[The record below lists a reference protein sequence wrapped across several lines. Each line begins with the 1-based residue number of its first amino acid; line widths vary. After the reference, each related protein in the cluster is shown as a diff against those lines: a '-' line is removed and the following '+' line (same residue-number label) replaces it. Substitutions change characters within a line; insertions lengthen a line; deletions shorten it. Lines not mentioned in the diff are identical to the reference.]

1 MQTDNTKQDP
11 VPPKRSLSMKA
22 VAFALVGLLGFVF
35 YALYNHQVFPSA
47 SIDLKLSQKE
57 AAKKSREFAATV
69 GYDLRPAKAVT
80 TFAEDDDAK
89 RVLEF
94 KLGIAKANQL
104 MKEQVPVWLWRT
116 RFCKELSKDELVVV
130 WTTQG
135 TFKSMF
141 HTFENDKKLPSI
153 SQDEALTLAKEFIGK
168 NTGLDLSAYELFDR
182 GSETKPNRTDHH
194 FVWRRPGYSESEF
207 RIRVEVAGNQVAT
220 CRYWLSPTD
229 TWNREYESIRQW
241 NDLLGNTASC
251 FLIFLIATTIGA
263 FVYGTTQHQIR
274 WRFTLITSGV
284 VAALVLMQ
292 SFNSINYILDQYP
305 TSVSYGLFL
314 TLTVLAFFALS
325 LLSFIVSVLII
336 GGAEVVYRKTRP
348 AQTAMQHLFTPPAMA
363 QKDWL
368 SKTVMGYLLVGVM
381 MFWVIS
387 YYKIG
392 QHFGYFCPLGVDDY
406 NVLGDFCPA
415 INGALIGVSA
425 AGLEELSC
433 RVVGLGLL
441 QKLTKNFW
449 LANLVQAVIWGFAHS
464 SYAQQPCYARGIELT
479 VVGLC
484 FGYIA
489 RGYGV
494 LPCLIAHYLYDA
506 FLTVEAVFVSHT
518 AVLIVPSILVL
529 LPFILGIW
537 LSRRWSKRHHIDVE
551 ARDLTNAHES
561 GASSA
566 PEHPEHQVQE
576 VPSYAAINSA
586 KRNKLILLT
595 LVCVGVCLIPGQEEL
610 GSDKRVYVNAATA
623 IAMASKYLSTEGD
636 EHKDYKSVAQMLV
649 NPNTTKESQLDWQH
663 VYEKLG
669 LARCRDVY
677 RQSAPGLEWEVRFF
691 KPLDPRSYK
700 VYLNGDGT
708 LRAIDIHDL
717 DEAPGAKLND
727 EKALEIAQSYL
738 TRYRPDLTPFTL
750 DTKTRIAQSK
760 RVDYEFDFLVPK
772 LAAADTPAVAHAELK
787 GDKVSTV
794 SLEWRV
800 PDTWS
805 WPRKQP
811 RWWQQ
816 VAMVLQVV
824 VLSSVAIGILVWSVH
839 ILRTTRVPWRLALSV
854 GLVLSAVLIVGLA
867 NSSVGALMDYDTA
880 KRFES
885 FVSDTI
891 AGRSIGCLLGLV
903 GCIFLS
909 LAACTALQN
918 AFPQIRQQLHNWILL
933 RPLTPDQKRL
943 RSDIWIDAAISSYAL
958 TALLVALKV
967 IQQLVGAVISP
978 VVPLDIPET
987 VAATYCTSVPVL
999 QVLVNVCGWALG
1011 APLEVIVFA
1020 SIWRRFLKNTKLSV
1034 IVLAVAAVL
1043 IGTDSWYWQTCLV
1056 KSVFVFFDLL
1066 VIWYFVRSV
1075 LAQNSISYVFA
1086 AGLIACAFYLS
1097 EFVFHAPRIGRVE
1110 IGVLVVLL
1118 LAPAALAIIFAV
1130 MDRAGLARAQAP
1142 TTSDPNT
1149 QPT

>member
-1 MQTDNTKQDP
+1 MQTEMTNQDP
-11 VPPKRSLSMKA
+11 APPKRSMSMKA
-22 VAFALVGLLGFVF
+22 LAFALVGLLGFVF
-35 YALYNHQVFPSA
+35 YALYNQQVFPSA

-57 AAKKSREFAATV
+57 AAKKSRSFAANV
-69 GYDLRPAKAVT
+69 GYDLGRAMDVT
-80 TFAEDDDAK
+80 TFAEDDEAK

-94 KLGIAKANQL
+94 KLGIDQANRL

-153 SQDEALTLAKEFIGK
+153 SQDDALALAKEFVGK

-194 FVWRRPGYSESEF
+194 FVWRRAGFSESEF

-220 CRYWLSPTD
+220 CRYWLSPSD
-229 TWNREYESIRQW
+229 TWTREYESIRQW
-241 NDLLGNTASC
+241 NDLLGNIASC
-251 FLIFLIATTIGA
+251 FLIILILTTVGA

-314 TLTVLAFFALS
+314 TLTMLSFLALS
-325 LLSFIVSVLII
+325 LVSFVASVLIV
-336 GGAEVVYRKTRP
+336 GGAEVVYRNTRP
-348 AQTAMQHLFTPPAMA
+348 AQTAMQHLFTVPAMA
-363 QKDWL
+363 QKDWM
-368 SKTVMGYLLVGVM
+368 SKTLIGYLLVGVM

-415 INGALIGVSA
+415 INGAMIGVSA

-449 LANLVQAVIWGFAHS
+449 LANLIQAMIWGFAHS

-489 RGYGV
+489 RSYGV

-506 FLTVEAVFVSHT
+506 FLTVEAVFVSHR
-518 AVLIVPSILVL
+518 AALIVPSILVL
-529 LPFILGIW
+529 LPFVLGIAF
-537 LSRRWSKRHHIDVE
+537 SRRWSKEHHIDVE

-566 PEHPEHQVQE
+566 PEHPEHQIQE
-576 VPSYAAINSA
+576 VPTYTALNGA
-586 KRNKLILLT
+586 KRKQLIALA
-595 LVCVGVCLIPGQEEL
+595 LVCTGICFIPKQEGL
-610 GSDKRVYVNAATA
+610 GSQKQVSVNPATA
-623 IAMASKYLSTEGD
+623 TAMASKYLSAEGD
-636 EHKDYKSVAQMLV
+636 EHKGYKSVAQMLV
-649 NPNTTKESQLDWQH
+649 NPNMSKESQLEWQH

-669 LARCRDVY
+669 LARCRDAY
-677 RQSAPGLEWEVRFF
+677 QQIEPGLEWQVRFF
-691 KPLDPRSYK
+691 KPLDPRSYQL
-700 VYLNGDGT
+700 YLNGDGS
-708 LRAIDIHDL
+708 LRAIEIHDI
-717 DEAPGAKLND
+717 DEAPGAKLD
-727 EKALEIAQSYL
+727 DAQALKVVESYL
-738 TRYRPDLTPFTL
+738 TRYRSDLTPFTL
-750 DTKTRIAQSK
+750 DTKTKIAQSK
-760 RVDYEFDFLVPK
+760 RNDYEFDFLVPK
-772 LAAADTPAVAHAELK
+772 LAAADTPAIAHAELK

-794 SLEWRV
+794 SLDWRV

-816 VAMVLQVV
+816 AAMVLEV
-824 VLSSVAIGILVWSVH
+824 VLLIPIVIGILIWSVH

-854 GLVLSAVLIVGLA
+854 GFVLSAILIVGVA
-867 NSSVGALMDYDTA
+867 NSSVSALIDYDTA

-891 AGRSIGCLLGLV
+891 AGRAIACLLILL
-903 GCIFLS
+903 GCIFGS
-909 LAACTALQN
+909 VAACTALQN
-918 AFPQIRQQLHNWILL
+918 SFPQVRQQLHNWVLL
-933 RPLTPDQKRL
+933 RPRTPEQKRL

-958 TALLVALKV
+958 AAVLIALKI
-967 IQQLVGAVISP
+967 IQQLAFTMISP
-978 VVPLDIPET
+978 VVPLDIPDS
-987 VAATYCTSVPVL
+987 VASTYCTSIPVL
-999 QVLVNVCGWALG
+999 QILVGVCGWALG
-1011 APLEVIVFA
+1011 ASLELIVLS
-1020 SIWRRFLKNTKLSV
+1020 SIWRRFLKSTMLSV
-1034 IVLAVAAVL
+1034 ILIAIAAIV
-1043 IGTDSWYWQTCLV
+1043 IGADSWYWQACLI
-1056 KSVFVFFDLL
+1056 KIAFGFLDLM
-1066 VIWYFVRSV
+1066 VIWYFVRNV

-1086 AGLIACAFYLS
+1086 GGLLASAFYLS
-1097 EFVFHAPRIGRVE
+1097 EFVFHAARIAGPE
-1110 IGVLVVLL
+1110 IIVLSGLL
-1118 LAPAALAIIFAV
+1118 LAPAALAILFV
-1130 MDRAGLARAQAP
+1130 LMDRAGATRSQPPNSIDAEAP
-1142 TTSDPNT
+1142 PA
-1149 QPT
+1149 